1 MNGRRGIRLSGRL
14 VAGGILILLGGIYLL
29 DSLGVVYAGDITR
42 YWPLIL
48 IGIGI
53 TKLSQARFPSQRTG
67 GLIFVA
73 IGAVLLLYTLHVGW
87 FRGRDLLPILLLLI
101 GGGLIWQAMGRR
113 RYPLGGSDRPAET
126 LERAREGLATF
137 RNENAE
143 NLILPPGAEARSAG
157 ASGPV
162 GPPAGDS
169 GDGAYLNEFAIMGG
183 GDRIVRSQDF
193 RGGEVT
199 AIMGGFGIDLR
210 GAVIAGDSA
219 TVNVFT
225 LWGGVDLKVPEEW
238 NISISGVPILGVFTN
253 NARAFRQGDA
263 AAKTLFV
270 KGVAIMG
277 GVEVKN

>member
-1 MNGRRGIRLSGRL
+1 MNGRRDVRLSGRL
-14 VAGGILILLGGIYLL
+14 VAGAILILLGGIYLL

-53 TKLSQARFPSQRTG
+53 TKLSQSRLPSQRTG
-67 GLIFVA
+67 GLIFIA

-101 GGGLIWQAMGRR
+101 GGALIWQAMGRR
-113 RYPLGGSDRPAET
+113 RYSPGGFGPDET
-126 LERAREGLATF
+126 LGRARESLASF
-137 RNENAE
+137 REENAE
-143 NLILPPGAEARSAG
+143 NLVSPAAAG
-157 ASGPV
+157 ARDSAAAGPSGAP
-162 GPPAGDS
+162 S
-169 GDGAYLNEFAIMGG
+169 GGFGAATYLNEFAIMGG
-183 GDRIVRSQDF
+183 GDRIIRSQDF

-210 GAVIAGDSA
+210 GAAIARDSA

-238 NISISGVPILGVFTN
+238 NVSISGVPILGVFTN

>member
-1 MNGRRGIRLSGRL
+1 MNRRPAFRLSGRL
-14 VAGGILILLGGIYLL
+14 VAGAILILLGGIYLL
-29 DSLGVVYAGDITR
+29 DSLGVLSAGDITR

-48 IGIGI
+48 VGIGI
-53 TKLSQARFPSQRTG
+53 TKLSQARFPFQRIG
-67 GLIFVA
+67 GLAFVA
-73 IGAVLLLYTLHVGW
+73 IGAILLLITLHVGG
-87 FRGRDLLPILLLLI
+87 FRSRDLLPILLVLI
-101 GGGLIWQAMGRR
+101 GGALFFSAVERR
-113 RYPLGGSDRPAET
+113 RYPPGGSGQPAET
-126 LERAREGLATF
+126 LERARENLASF
-137 RNENAE
+137 REDNAE
-143 NLILPPGAEARSAG
+143 NLVSPAPIGARESAAAGPSG
-157 ASGPV
+157 APV
-162 GPPAGDS
+162 GVE
-169 GDGAYLNEFAIMGG
+169 AYLNEFAIMGG

-210 GAVIAGDSA
+210 GAAIATDSA

-238 NISISGVPILGVFTN
+238 NVSISGVPILGVFPN

>member
-1 MNGRRGIRLSGRL
+1 MNGRPAFRLSGRL
-14 VAGGILILLGGIYLL
+14 VAGAILILLGGIYLL
-29 DSLGVVYAGDITR
+29 DSFGILSAGDISR
-42 YWPLIL
+42 YWPLIFV
-48 IGIGI
+48 GIGI
-53 TKLSQARFPSQRTG
+53 TKVSQARSPSQRTG
-67 GLIFVA
+67 GFLWIA
-73 IGAVLLLYTLHVGW
+73 IGAILLLYTLHVGW
-87 FRGRDLLPILLLLI
+87 FRGRDLLPLLLLLI

-113 RYPLGGSDRPAET
+113 RYPLRSPGPPAET
-126 LERAREGLATF
+126 LERAQ
-137 RNENAE
+137 E
-143 NLILPPGAEARSAG
+143 NLASFREEHAGDLVQPGSAG
-157 ASGPV
+157 A
-162 GPPAGDS
+162 AGSAAPLEDS
-169 GDGAYLNEFAIMGG
+169 GGAAYLNEFAIMGG

-210 GAVIAGDSA
+210 GAAIVRDSA

-238 NISISGVPILGVFTN
+238 NVSISGVPILGVFTN

>member
-67 GLIFVA
+67 GLIFIA

-113 RYPLGGSDRPAET
+113 RYPMGGPVPPPAET
-126 LERAREGLATF
+126 LERARENLASF
-137 RNENAE
+137 REESAE
-143 NLILPPGAEARSAG
+143 HAESAE
-157 ASGPV
+157 SFV
-162 GPPAGDS
+162 PPAGTGAAPAGGS
-169 GDGAYLNEFAIMGG
+169 LDGAYLNEFAIMGG

-210 GAVIAGDSA
+210 GAAIATDSA

-225 LWGGVDLKVPEEW
+225 LWGGVDLKVPEDW
-238 NISISGVPILGVFTN
+238 NVSISGVPILGVFTN

>member
-1 MNGRRGIRLSGRL
+1 VSGQPGFRLSGRL

-29 DSLGVVYAGDITR
+29 DSFGILSAGDISR
-42 YWPLIL
+42 YWPLIF
-48 IGIGI
+48 IGVGI
-53 TKLSQARFPSQRTG
+53 TKVAQARFPTQRTAG
-67 GLIFVA
+67 FIWIA
-73 IGAVLLLYTLHVGW
+73 IGGVLLLYTLHVGW

-113 RYPLGGSDRPAET
+113 RYPLGGSGHPAET
-126 LERAREGLATF
+126 LERAREGLASF
-137 RNENAE
+137 RQENAE
-143 NLILPPGAEARSAG
+143 NLVQPADAGTSGGGA
-157 ASGPV
+157 
-162 GPPAGDS
+162 AGDS
-169 GDGAYLNEFAIMGG
+169 VNEAYLNEFAIMGG

-210 GAVIAGDSA
+210 GAVIARDYA

-238 NISISGVPILGVFTN
+238 NVSISGVPILGVFTN